1 MTGIGRHKRDP
12 LEGRPSDRLTV
23 IRSGKHDGRSRSLPR
38 ACLSGTRLAFQH
50 GQVRDKRSPS
60 GIDRC
65 NRISSRVPA
74 SRSSLTGHRLRLPQ
88 FRQPATRRGVF
99 CPPARGRRFP
109 RKAIRIPALP
119 KSRRRGPSARHVIYL
134 GTHPVAM
141 MLSMMVYG
149 MIIASYMSVVL
160 LVLIGLHAAHDLA
173 VVAGWLW
180 AAQPLA
186 LPD

>member
-1 MTGIGRHKRDP
+1 MTGWLPPQWEQLTDAAAASPGLSQWNEVGLPAWTGPRQEVSIRYRP
-12 LEGRPSDRLTV
+12 LQPYFQPGPRQPQLPDRAPS
-23 IRSGKHDGRSRSLPR
+23 
-38 ACLSGTRLAFQH
+38 
-50 GQVRDKRSPS
+50 
-60 GIDRC
+60 
-65 NRISSRVPA
+65 PA
-74 SRSSLTGHRLRLPQ
+74 PQ
-88 FRQPATRRGVF
+88 FRQPATRRGVLSARPR
-99 CPPARGRRFP
+99 PPFP
-109 RKAIRIPALP
+109 VKAIRIPALP

-160 LVLIGLHAAHDLA
+160 LVLMVYAAYDLA
-173 VVAGWLW
+173 VVAGSAM